1 MSKILFALEIDYLVG
16 VNFKKTQAKIS
27 HDIDVNIPTPFGTIV
42 KNINYDETIKD
53 KAPELKIGLILN
65 NIFRVYLSAVEYKTE
80 LFKIKI
86 ITGNYEYLIPITDN
100 FRFFAGT
107 HLGVFENNMIYGA
120 QAGTIF
126 DITKNIELEIGGL
139 YSKYKKDVEINGYKN
154 GFEYKDTIAIKNSS
168 SIYTGLNFKF

>member
-1 MSKILFALEIDYLVG
+1 MFALEIDYFAGINL
-16 VNFKKTQAKIS
+16 KKTQAKIS

-65 NIFRVYLSAVEYKTE
+65 NIFRVYLSAVDYKTE

-107 HLGVFENNMIYGA
+107 HLGVFKNNMIYGA

-154 GFEYKDTIAIKNSS
+154 GFVYRDNIQIKNSN
-168 SIYTGLNFKF
+168 SIYTGFNFKF